1 MLRHNYHWDRTGGVR
16 LSLDAPEGGVV
27 QIVDLATAGLDVPQ
41 LADAVG
47 TFAEA
52 ARAGREIIRRPQTSG
67 DLATDDA
74 SIPLIRV

>member
-52 ARAGREIIRRPQTSG
+52 ARAWREIIRRPQTSG